1 MIDIKK
7 YPEFLPWVLGLRVR
21 EHDFSARKMHAELA
35 VGYKIYTERFTC
47 NVSYETDKSIHVDYL
62 KGPLKHLSN
71 NWVFTDLKEGGCA
84 VDFHVA
90 FEFDSMIL
98 QTLAQQFF
106 DKALKRMIGAFE
118 KRAIE
123 LYGAT

>member
-1 MIDIKK
+1 MPEHSETRHFSYTAQELFDVVIDIKK

-84 VDFHVA
+84 VDFLSLIH
-90 FEFDSMIL
+90 I
-98 QTLAQQFF
+98 
-106 DKALKRMIGAFE
+106 
-118 KRAIE
+118 
-123 LYGAT
+123 